1 MSLLSENIKHQ
12 KKEMRVDQVWRQ
24 SRTGDHSFLVPFSP
38 GQLISLSN
46 EDTYFSKIVV

>member
-24 SRTGDHSFLVPFSP
+24 SRTGDHSFRAFLA